1 MAGDLGDMYVE
12 VDVPGRDRTPVRSY
26 PTGRVCA
33 YPGCGAVLSIYNS
46 DDRCA
51 VHQRVLA
58 TLRAPRRRRRRTEPA
73 VTMAGKADL
82 GIENPTA
89 A

>member
-58 TLRAPRRRRRRTEPA
+58 AQRVPRRRRRRTEPV
-73 VTMAGKADL
+73 VTLATKTHVGK
-82 GIENPTA
+82 ETSTA